1 MGKLS
6 EWAERC
12 YAEGTILHQLN
23 SKSDI
28 TGLYSTTQRIG
39 NGIPCYNY
47 LSPVYHVWINDRNV
61 ASSLSYLEAYGI
73 YKERESED
81 ETDRSPKRQK

>member
-1 MGKLS
+1 MSNLS

-12 YAEGTILHQLN
+12 YAEGTIVCRLN

-28 TGLYSTTQRIG
+28 TGLYSTKQRIG
-39 NGIPCYNY
+39 NGVPCYNY

-61 ASSLSYLEAYGI
+61 TSCLSYLDAYAV
-73 YKERESED
+73 YKEREDED
-81 ETDRSPKRQK
+81 ETERTS